1 VGEAGWHT
9 GARGTYPRVL
19 GSAATWQA
27 LVAGVPRQ
35 LTASSRQTDPAKA
48 QSLATR
54 PIRITG
60 VPRLRAARSKETY
73 AAAATIV
80 LGTGAPGWYAARVV
94 AAGGPGA
101 TLLIG
106 VAAFAE
112 TQARHAA
119 ARVAYSVAAT
129 IRILGTGI
137 PLVAAAF
144 SANVAGARAA
154 RLRTKPAVFTGV
166 EALARIPL
174 SRAESGAALS
184 IIGAGLAATQ
194 ALSND
199 RRCRGSG

>member
-27 LVAGVPRQ
+27 RVADVPRQ
-35 LTASSRQTDPAKA
+35 LTASSRQTEAAEA

-54 PIRITG
+54 PVRITG

-73 AAAATIV
+73 AAATIV

-101 TLLIG
+101 TLRIG

-129 IRILGTGI
+129 IRILGTGV

-154 RLRTKPAVFTGV
+154 
-166 EALARIPL
+166 
-174 SRAESGAALS
+174 
-184 IIGAGLAATQ
+184 
-194 ALSND
+194 
-199 RRCRGSG
+199 